1 MVFIEVEDKFRD
13 IIPDEPLMVAAQ
25 TALQLVQMDEIPAL
39 TIKIIADQEIQ
50 ALNAA
55 YRGIDKVTDVLSFE
69 ADYYDPD
76 LECHYL
82 GDVVICAP
90 VVQREAQQQ
99 HKPEKHHWA
108 HMVVHGVLH
117 LRGYDHQLDEQ
128 AEKME
133 TLEKQI
139 LAGLGI
145 QDPYQ
150 MDVAV

>member
-82 GDVVICAP
+82 GDVVISYPQAFAQAKKSGHP
-90 VVQREAQQQ
+90 VESELQLL
-99 HKPEKHHWA
+99 
-108 HMVVHGVLH
+108 VVHGVLH
-117 LRGYDHQLDEQ
+117 LLGYDHGTAEEKESMWSLQARALESLGLD
-128 AEKME
+128 
-133 TLEKQI
+133 I
-139 LAGLGI
+139 LVE
-145 QDPYQ
+145 DEE
-150 MDVAV
+150 